1 MAYCTFDEGA
11 AIFDATPVDNMFITE
26 YMLRAPGD
34 YVKVYLYALMLCAH
48 PSERM
53 SNASMARDLDMT
65 EEDVVR
71 AFKYWARCGLARQ
84 TGDNPPAYALR
95 SAKQVAMSRVQSPAE
110 QLYHREFTEE
120 VRRILGDRILT
131 TSDYQTIFDWTD
143 VLELPEE
150 VVLMLLQTEMK
161 QSGGRV
167 SIQIANRHAEEWAKS
182 GIRTVEDVE
191 KIVLLGKEREQQ
203 LRRLLA
209 RLGQH
214 RAPSEDEKEM
224 YRKWLDDWG
233 FAPDAVLEACRETT
247 KGTPTMAYLDGIL
260 KRQHASGRH
269 AAGDLEA
276 GMAKEKQ
283 ERDFARQV
291 LSTLGRTGITPTQE
305 DLGMIEGW
313 RAQGMSDELILLAAK
328 TAHRRSS
335 GGSLEETG
343 DVLARWRG
351 KGLLTAEA
359 VRGETER
366 VRQMNAALREIYDA
380 AGLDKRPGAA
390 DRSLLSGWQQ
400 AGHSR
405 ELILLA
411 AAYAKNHPSPMAAAD
426 RILSDWQRA
435 GITDVKGAQREHEA
449 HRGAVTSRGNSQAE
463 RRGDYLQRS
472 YTEADFR
479 AMEVNLDEEDEGHAE
494 P

>member
-34 YVKVYLYALMLCAH
+34 YVKVYIYALMLCAH

-53 SNASMARDLDMT
+53 SNASMAKDLDMT

-84 TGDNPPAYALR
+84 IADNPPAYALR
-95 SAKQVAMSRVQSPAE
+95 SAKQTAMSRVQSPAE

-120 VRRILGDRILT
+120 IRRILGDRILT
-131 TSDYQTIFDWTD
+131 ADDYQTIFDWTD

-167 SIQIANRHAEEWAKS
+167 SIRIANKHAEEWAKS
-182 GIRTVEDVE
+182 GIRSVEDVE

-203 LRRLLA
+203 LRRLLS

-214 RAPSEDEKEM
+214 RPPSEDEKEM

-233 FAPDAVLEACRETT
+233 FAPEAVTEACRETT

-269 AAGDLEA
+269 AAGEMEA
-276 GMAKEKQ
+276 GMEKER
-283 ERDFARQV
+283 RDREFARS
-291 LSTLGRTGITPTQE
+291 LFAGLGRTGVTPAKE
-305 DLGMIEGW
+305 DLETIERWRGEGMT
-313 RAQGMSDELILLAAK
+313 DEMILLAVK
-328 TAHRRSS
+328 TAHRRS
-335 GGSLEETG
+335 GGGNLEEVG
-343 DVLARWRG
+343 EVLSRWQA
-351 KGLLTAEA
+351 KGLMTAEA

-366 VRQMNAALREIYDA
+366 VRKLNAGLREIYDA
-380 AGLDKRPGAA
+380 AGLEKRPAAA
-390 DRSLLSGWQQ
+390 DRSLLLNWQA

-411 AAYAKNHPSPMAAAD
+411 AEYAKSHPSPMAAAD

-435 GITDVKGAQREHEA
+435 GIRDAEGARREHEA
-449 HRGAVTSRGNSQAE
+449 HRSAAVRPGTPAQA
-463 RRGDYLQRS
+463 GGGKDYLHRS
-472 YTEADFR
+472 YTQEDFR
-479 AMEVNLDEEDEGHAE
+479 SMEVNLDEEEN
-494 P
+494 

>member
-167 SIQIANRHAEEWAKS
+167 SIQIANRHAEEWA
-182 GIRTVEDVE
+182 
-191 KIVLLGKEREQQ
+191 
-203 LRRLLA
+203 
-209 RLGQH
+209 
-214 RAPSEDEKEM
+214 
-224 YRKWLDDWG
+224 
-233 FAPDAVLEACRETT
+233 
-247 KGTPTMAYLDGIL
+247 
-260 KRQHASGRH
+260 
-269 AAGDLEA
+269 
-276 GMAKEKQ
+276 
-283 ERDFARQV
+283 
-291 LSTLGRTGITPTQE
+291 
-305 DLGMIEGW
+305 
-313 RAQGMSDELILLAAK
+313 
-328 TAHRRSS
+328 
-335 GGSLEETG
+335 
-343 DVLARWRG
+343 
-351 KGLLTAEA
+351 
-359 VRGETER
+359 
-366 VRQMNAALREIYDA
+366 
-380 AGLDKRPGAA
+380 
-390 DRSLLSGWQQ
+390 
-400 AGHSR
+400 
-405 ELILLA
+405 
-411 AAYAKNHPSPMAAAD
+411 
-426 RILSDWQRA
+426 
-435 GITDVKGAQREHEA
+435 
-449 HRGAVTSRGNSQAE
+449 
-463 RRGDYLQRS
+463 
-472 YTEADFR
+472 
-479 AMEVNLDEEDEGHAE
+479 
-494 P
+494 